1 MPVDGFEWIEDISKI
16 DEDFMKNYDE
26 ASDVGY
32 FIKADIEYPKELH
45 NKHSDLSFLTERM
58 KVNNCKK
65 LVCNLYDKEDYV
77 DHIRLLQQE
86 FHHGLKIKKFHKVLK
101 FNQRSWL
108 KKCVD
113 INTELRM
120 NAENDFD
127 KDFYKL
133 MNNSVYRKTMEN
145 VRKYKI
151 IKLVNDD
158 TKRNKLVSEAYY
170 HTTKWFS
177 ENLLAIE
184 MKKTSVKMNT
194 PIYLGLA
201 LLSLNKIKVY
211 EY

>member
-26 ASDVGY
+26 DSDVGY

-45 NKHSDLSFLTERM
+45 NKHSDLSFLPERM

-151 IKLVNDD
+151 IKLANDD

>member
-26 ASDVGY
+26 DSDVGY
-32 FIKADIEYPKELH
+32 FIKADIEYPKEIH
-45 NKHSDLSFLTERM
+45 NKHSDLSFLPERM

-86 FHHGLKIKKFHKVLK
+86 FHHGLKIEKFHKVLK
-101 FNQRSWL
+101 FNQRTWL

-184 MKKTSVKMNT
+184 MKKC
-194 PIYLGLA
+194 
-201 LLSLNKIKVY
+201 
-211 EY
+211 E